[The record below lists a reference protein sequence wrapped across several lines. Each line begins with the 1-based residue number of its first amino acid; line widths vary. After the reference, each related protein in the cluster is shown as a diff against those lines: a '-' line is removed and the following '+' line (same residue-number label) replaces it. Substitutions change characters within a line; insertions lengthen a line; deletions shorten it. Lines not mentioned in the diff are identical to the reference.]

1 MKTKLILLFAMM
13 LLLAACAPGGV
24 PQLIGS
30 APRAGEGGLPPI
42 NTAPPAPAGLV
53 IVYNASIELAVR
65 NVAYAREWVKGLAS
79 EMNGYVLAERAWQ
92 SGFEQLA
99 EVTLAVPAHRVE
111 QTLSRLRYFGN
122 VRTESKTGQLLTT
135 DTYDA
140 GSGYSTVTVTLRPDW
155 GVGVWDFL
163 GGVLWLSAAL
173 IPPLLMLI
181 GLITV
186 LRAVG
191 RWWRKR
197 RVGTTAPNVEQRM
210 AEVVNG

>member
-1 MKTKLILLFAMM
+1 MRIKFSLIAIFLMTVG
-13 LLLAACAPGGV
+13 LAACAPGSA
-24 PQLIGS
+24 PQLIGA
-30 APRAGEGGLPPI
+30 APRGNEGGLPPI

-79 EMNGYVLAERAWQ
+79 EMNGYVLAERSWQ

-135 DTYDA
+135 DAYGA

-155 GVGVWDFL
+155 WAGTADFF
-163 GGVLWLSAAL
+163 GGLLWLLAAL
-173 IPPLLMLI
+173 IPPLLMLV

-186 LRAVG
+186 LRAIG
-191 RWWRKR
+191 RWVQKR
-197 RVGTTAPNVEQRM
+197 RSAGA
-210 AEVVNG
+210 VNGQ

>member
-1 MKTKLILLFAMM
+1 MKTKLLLIA
-13 LLLAACAPGGV
+13 LVLTLAACSPGGV

-30 APRAGEGGLPPI
+30 APRGNEGGLPPI
-42 NTAPPAPAGLV
+42 NTASPAPAGLV

-65 NVAYAREWVKGLAS
+65 NVASAREWVKGLAS
-79 EMNGYVLAERAWQ
+79 EMNGYVLAERACQ

-111 QTLSRLRYFGN
+111 HTLSRLRYFGN
-122 VRTESKTGQLLTT
+122 VRTESKSGQLLTT
-135 DTYDA
+135 DAYGA

-155 GVGVWDFL
+155 WAGTADFF
-163 GGVLWLSAAL
+163 GGFLWLLAAL

-191 RWWRKR
+191 GWLQKR
-197 RVGTTAPNVEQRM
+197 RSTGA
-210 AEVVNG
+210 VNGQ